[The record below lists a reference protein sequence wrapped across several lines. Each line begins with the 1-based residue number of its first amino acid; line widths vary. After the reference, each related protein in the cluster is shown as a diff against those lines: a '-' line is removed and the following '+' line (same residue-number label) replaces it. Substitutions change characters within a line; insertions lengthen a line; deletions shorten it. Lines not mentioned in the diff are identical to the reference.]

1 MGSTGPNLYEVIS
14 IAKDLQLLYT
24 SEAIKVKKDIFVKLQ
39 TNFIL
44 MAEICCYYE
53 KNTSLVSEP
62 DSMYPS
68 KTDNPT
74 KLFIHVEDQKTLELT
89 NDVDEKFKG
98 TF

>member
-1 MGSTGPNLYEVIS
+1 
-14 IAKDLQLLYT
+14 
-24 SEAIKVKKDIFVKLQ
+24 
-39 TNFIL
+39 

-74 KLFIHVEDQKTLELT
+74 KLFIHVED
-89 NDVDEKFKG
+89 
-98 TF
+98 